1 MVKELYDPHMFN
13 YMWESLDQ
21 DRFVVGTYYI
31 EDTKRRDEFID
42 HLARSSGWRWKAR
55 RPAGWT

>member
-1 MVKELYDPHMFN
+1 MPDRQLGATHFGDKETTMVKELYDPHMFN

-31 EDTKRRDEFID
+31 EDTREFTI
-42 HLARSSGWRWKAR
+42 S
-55 RPAGWT
+55 